1 LWFFYLLWNFVSE
14 IYKVGIS
21 TKCEK
26 IILIFVVLSCDCS
39 CKTET
44 SLPVVRKITRIN
56 SMNTYIFLTKLGMYK
71 WSILNIFDL
80 EKKRYMATDKTQ
92 LAVPATKLTIWL
104 ETITEKVLSWYKTRI
119 MTGHPHEWW
128 LRMFF
133 SFFRKRVW

>member
-1 LWFFYLLWNFVSE
+1 MIALARQ
-14 IYKVGIS
+14 
-21 TKCEK
+21 
-26 IILIFVVLSCDCS
+26 
-39 CKTET
+39 ET

-104 ETITEKVLSWYKTRI
+104 EKITEKVLS
-119 MTGHPHEWW
+119 
-128 LRMFF
+128 
-133 SFFRKRVW
+133 